1 MKSLGENPTE
11 NELQGII
18 NAVDIDG
25 KSQTLVP
32 ESFQEKGTAVPWERG

>member
-18 NAVDIDG
+18 NTVDVE
-25 KSQTLVP
+25 SEF
-32 ESFQEKGTAVPWERG
+32 ESFPRLVI